1 MNTPQAPLIQ
11 SDTTSV
17 VVQGGAAT
25 IAVTFLHQSIE
36 IAVPF
41 LYVAGAV
48 ILADLYF
55 GVKAALKRG
64 EDVTVGTAVRRTI
77 GKVFEY
83 LAWVVLGSTL
93 GAAYGNPD
101 VTKWIIG
108 GVIFIELLS
117 VGRNY
122 LFLHGKKITGLEEFF
137 KGLFKDKTGHD
148 ASMIQI
154 TDAKAPSGKTKKKTE
169 K

>member
-1 MNTPQAPLIQ
+1 MTQAAPT
-11 SDTTSV
+11 DTTSV
-17 VVQGGAAT
+17 VIQGGAAT

-55 GVKAALKRG
+55 GVKAALKRN
-64 EDVTVGTAVRRTI
+64 EEVTAGTAIRRTT

-83 LAWVVLGSTL
+83 LAWVVLGSTI

-101 VTKWIIG
+101 VTKWILG
-108 GVIFIELLS
+108 GVIGIELLS
-117 VGRNY
+117 VIKNY
-122 LFLHGKKITGLEEFF
+122 LYLHGKKITGLTDFA
-137 KGLFKDKTGHD
+137 KNVIKDKTGHD
-148 ASMIQI
+148 ASMINI
-154 TDAKAPSGKTKKKTE
+154 TDVDDNTKTNKQ
-169 K
+169 